1 MFTRKTT
8 HCPEVLQE
16 KTRPKKQCQKKLETA
31 KPSGTREA
39 LFSM

>member
-1 MFTRKTT
+1 MAGKNQTQKT
-8 HCPEVLQE
+8 V
-16 KTRPKKQCQKKLETA
+16 PKKKLETA